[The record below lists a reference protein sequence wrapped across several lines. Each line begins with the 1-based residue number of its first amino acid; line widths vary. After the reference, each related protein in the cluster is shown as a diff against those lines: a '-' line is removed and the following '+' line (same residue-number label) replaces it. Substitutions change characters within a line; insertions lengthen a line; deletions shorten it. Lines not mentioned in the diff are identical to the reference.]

1 MGSTGKHLNLE
12 NNFRMEISFGNQVLY
27 VRIYSPFQKMLQNV
41 CSYCK
46 EEQLL
51 GPVSL
56 WEGWRIHVKVLWRV
70 LTKLL
75 PEIVQLNRIIIW
87 PLLSVHTQ
95 RTPKLNS
102 KSEQGQTHCLP
113 GRRERRSHCTV
124 MCYFMTFTT
133 LPQQL
138 SSGGRRCKQGKRL
151 W

>member
-1 MGSTGKHLNLE
+1 MGSTGKYLNVE
-12 NNFRMEISFGNQVLY
+12 NNFGMEILFGNQVLY
-27 VRIYSPFQKMLQNV
+27 IRIYSPFQKMLQNV

-46 EEQLL
+46 EGRLL

-56 WEGWRIHVKVLWRV
+56 WEGWRLCVKVLWRV

-75 PEIVQLNRIIIW
+75 TEIIQLNKTIIW
-87 PLLSVHTQ
+87 PLLIVRTQ

-124 MCYFMTFTT
+124 MCYLMTFTT

-138 SSGGRRCKQGKRL
+138 ASQWRKML
-151 W
+151 